1 MVTAAGVLKTFQN
14 KSKMTKEELFEVKTW
29 EAFEEIGKLLRSVR
43 NEDPED
49 LQFHPNVLKKLADVL
64 VVPVFEAESILI
76 ELSNF
81 EQ

>member
-1 MVTAAGVLKTFQN
+1 MN
-14 KSKMTKEELFEVKTW
+14 EVKTW
-29 EAFEEIGKLLRSVR
+29 EAFEEIAKLLRSVR

-49 LQFHPNVLKKLADVL
+49 LQFHPNVLKKLANVL